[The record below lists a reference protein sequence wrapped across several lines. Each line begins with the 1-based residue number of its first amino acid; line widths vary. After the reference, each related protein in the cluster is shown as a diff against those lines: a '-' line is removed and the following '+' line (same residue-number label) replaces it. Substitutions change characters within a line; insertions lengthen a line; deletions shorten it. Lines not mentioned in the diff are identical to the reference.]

1 MKNIRIALWTEFIK
15 IRKSKIF
22 FTTLI
27 IFTIIPMMISLMMFV
42 SKNPDIASKLGLIGT
57 KSKMFGENDWKG
69 YLGLM
74 SQLIASIGLLGF
86 GFVTAWVFGREHSD
100 RTMKD
105 ILALPVGRS
114 SIVFAKFIIIF
125 LWCLILTVVTFS
137 VGILIGQVIDIP
149 GWSPALFSDFSKSFF
164 ITYFLTLFLCSPV
177 AYLAVYSR
185 GIIAPLG
192 FVLLTMIFAQFIGL
206 VGLGPFFPWAI
217 PGLFSVAKDA
227 PGFQLHL
234 SSYIILALT
243 FVFGYCVTLRWWQHA
258 DHH

>member
-1 MKNIRIALWTEFIK
+1 MKNISVALWTEYMK

-27 IFTIIPMMISLMMFV
+27 IFTIIPMMIGLMMFV
-42 SKNPDIASKLGLIGT
+42 SKNPDIASKLGMIGT

-74 SQLIASIGLLGF
+74 SQVIASIGLLGF

-105 ILALPVGRS
+105 ILALPVGRP
-114 SIVFAKFIIIF
+114 SIVSAKFIIIF

-137 VGILIGQVIDIP
+137 VGIIVGQVIDIP
-149 GWSPALFSDFSKSFF
+149 GWSLALFSDFFKSFF

-177 AYLAVYSR
+177 AYLAGYSR

-192 FVLLTMIFAQFIGL
+192 FVLLTMILAQFIGL

-217 PGLFSVAKDA
+217 PGLYSVAKDA
-227 PGFQLHL
+227 QGFQLHL

-243 FVFGYCVTLRWWQHA
+243 FVFGYWATLRWWQHA